1 MQLPSRRTAGSL
13 RTKMQS
19 HFMVLLFTT
28 RGWEAME
35 RHAMGKLT
43 MKKMVVRTIIRVM
56 KHRAQ
61 IKNRTPRPK
70 TERPD
75 SKQKRPDS
83 KQKRPEPKQKRAD
96 PEQKQ
101 CFQNG

>member
-19 HFMVLLFTT
+19 HVMVLLSTT
-28 RGWEAME
+28 RGWEAKE

-61 IKNRTPRPK
+61 IKNRMQV
-70 TERPD
+70 D
-75 SKQKRPDS
+75 IS
-83 KQKRPEPKQKRAD
+83 
-96 PEQKQ
+96 
-101 CFQNG
+101 